1 MKRRLSSGD
10 QKEIVG
16 VHMRATGPHMRAASV
31 GAATAIVIAW
41 WLALLNVRLSALI
54 TAIRLQPALALR
66 PHDVIEPLVV
76 GREGAAVAAD
86 QPVMACLPPRQPA
99 PAVHPARSQQEHE
112 ALTADHAAPPSNQFC
127 VRQT

>member
-86 QPVMACLPPRQPA
+86 QPVMACLQSRQPA
-99 PAVHPARSQQEHE
+99 RQIGR
-112 ALTADHAAPPSNQFC
+112 AACRGKAEIS
-127 VRQT
+127 VV